1 MSKLEKYSSYKDS
14 GVEWLGEIPEH
25 WETLSNKNIF
35 KIKQK
40 LVGKKSSEYDLLSL
54 TIKGIIK
61 RDMEN
66 PQGKFPAEFNTYQE
80 VKQGDFVFCLFDVG
94 AIGNESE
101 TRHSVLFTLKYRNPV
116 SRINF
121 QERFTIHKGLW
132 KAFNLV

>member
-1 MSKLEKYSSYKDS
+1 MNRFF
-14 GVEWLGEIPEH
+14 GM
-25 WETLSNKNIF
+25 ETLSS
-35 KIKQK
+35 QK
-40 LVGKKSSEYDLLSL
+40 
-54 TIKGIIK
+54 K
-61 RDMEN
+61 R
-66 PQGKFPAEFNTYQE
+66 EFNYDVFGELKIQNMDTRALL
-80 VKQGDFVFCLFDVG
+80 FCLFDVG